1 MAKFIT
7 NKERQKELDKEKW
20 LESERIGFNCS
31 GSMYYCNTCDK
42 EEDFDCKATQAE
54 REEKTL
60 CAKAYN
66 KHQRNIRA
74 TKNS

>member
-20 LESERIGFNCS
+20 LESEQEGLDRS
-31 GSMYYCNTCDK
+31 GQMTYCNDCDRK
-42 EEDFDCKATQAE
+42 AGGELGCKATQAE

-66 KHQRNIRA
+66 KHQRNR
-74 TKNS
+74 